1 MKEVLSHIK
10 PNKQELSQFKKT
22 STAFLKTLNSK
33 LKDAKAILGGSG
45 AKGTWLSGN
54 FDIDIFVLFDYKKYS
69 QKTDELSNVLEPI
82 LKKAFPST
90 TLNRLHG
97 SRDYFQMKY
106 QNLSFEI
113 VPILKISKAD
123 QAINITDVS
132 PLHSQWVNKHSA
144 KVKDDIMLTKKF
156 CKANDLYGAESYI
169 NGFSGYVLEILVTY
183 YGSLLKLFKASQKW
197 KIKEVIDAAKYYPKK
212 DALFHLNQSKLNSP
226 LIVIDP
232 VDKNRNAAAA
242 LSIEKLSL
250 FQQKAKEYLL
260 KPSASFFEKKV
271 FDPSKIK
278 AAAVVAITIEP
289 LKGKEDVVGTK
300 LLKVFQFLQKELE
313 PFSIKESHWE
323 WEEEAVLYFA
333 LNKKELPTIEIRSG
347 PPIKLTEHVK
357 VFKQRHSDNY
367 MENSRIFARV
377 KVPHPKVEDFVKNS
391 LQDKYVKKR
400 IKTVKTV
407 KII

>member
-1 MKEVLSHIK
+1 MKEVLSKIK
-10 PNKQELSQFKKT
+10 PNKQELLQFKKT

-144 KVKDDIMLTKKF
+144 KVKDDIMLTKKL
-156 CKANDLYGAESYI
+156 C
-169 NGFSGYVLEILVTY
+169 
-183 YGSLLKLFKASQKW
+183 KASQKW

>member
-1 MKEVLSHIK
+1 MKEVLSKIK
-10 PNKQELSQFKKT
+10 PNKQELLQFKKT
-22 STAFLKTLNSK
+22 SAAFLKTLNSK
-33 LKDAKAILGGSG
+33 LKGAKAILGGSG
-45 AKGTWLSGN
+45 AKGTWLSDN
-54 FDIDIFVLFDYKKYS
+54 FDIDIFVLFDYKKYFK
-69 QKTDELSNVLEPI
+69 KTEELSNILEPI
-82 LKKAFPST
+82 LKKSFPTT

-132 PLHSQWVNKHSA
+132 PLHSQWINKHSA

-169 NGFSGYVLEILVTY
+169 NGFSGYVVEILVTY
-183 YGSLLKLFKASQKW
+183 YGSFVKLLKASQKW
-197 KIKEVIDAAKYYPKK
+197 KVREVIDAAKYYPKK

-226 LIVIDP
+226 LIIIDP

-242 LSIEKLSL
+242 LSIEKCSL
-250 FQQKAKEYLL
+250 FQQKAKEYLQ
-260 KPSASFFEKKV
+260 KPSVTFFEKKV

-278 AAAVVAITIEP
+278 ATVIVAIILEP

-313 PFSIKESHWE
+313 PFSIKESYWK

-333 LNKKELPTIEIRSG
+333 LNKKELPAIEIRPG

-357 VFKQRHSDNY
+357 VFKQRHFDNY
-367 MENSRIFARV
+367 VENGRIFARV
-377 KVPHPKVEDFVKNS
+377 KVPHPKVEDFVKNC
-391 LQDKYVKKR
+391 LQDEYVKER
-400 IKTVKTV
+400 IKAVKTV

>member
-1 MKEVLSHIK
+1 
-10 PNKQELSQFKKT
+10 
-22 STAFLKTLNSK
+22 
-33 LKDAKAILGGSG
+33 
-45 AKGTWLSGN
+45 
-54 FDIDIFVLFDYKKYS
+54 
-69 QKTDELSNVLEPI
+69 
-82 LKKAFPST
+82 
-90 TLNRLHG
+90 
-97 SRDYFQMKY
+97 
-106 QNLSFEI
+106 
-113 VPILKISKAD
+113 
-123 QAINITDVS
+123 
-132 PLHSQWVNKHSA
+132 
-144 KVKDDIMLTKKF
+144 
-156 CKANDLYGAESYI
+156 
-169 NGFSGYVLEILVTY
+169 
-183 YGSLLKLFKASQKW
+183 
-197 KIKEVIDAAKYYPKK
+197 
-212 DALFHLNQSKLNSP
+212 
-226 LIVIDP
+226 
-232 VDKNRNAAAA
+232 
-242 LSIEKLSL
+242 
-250 FQQKAKEYLL
+250 
-260 KPSASFFEKKV
+260 
-271 FDPSKIK
+271 
-278 AAAVVAITIEP
+278 VAITIEP